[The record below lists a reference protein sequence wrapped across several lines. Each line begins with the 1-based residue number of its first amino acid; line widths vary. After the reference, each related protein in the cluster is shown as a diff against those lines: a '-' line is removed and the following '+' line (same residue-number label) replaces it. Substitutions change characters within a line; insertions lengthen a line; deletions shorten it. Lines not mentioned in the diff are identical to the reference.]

1 MTSAAD
7 TASMSTVPT
16 GVNSPYLDLSGY
28 NSYVRLVFPDG
39 DVDDF
44 NYVVYESYGRTI
56 SPDTYWDVVSACYID
71 SSGDV
76 DYSQYYVTYSY
87 GQSYIIKVRF
97 TTRIISVL
105 YMKGAI
111 KYEIY

>member
-1 MTSAAD
+1 MWPGGDVGSY
-7 TASMSTVPT
+7 STV
-16 GVNSPYLDLSGY
+16 LA
-28 NSYVRLVFPDG
+28 
-39 DVDDF
+39 
-44 NYVVYESYGRTI
+44 SYGRIQSLDSFMYYNYTSFYVMEDGSMI
-56 SPDTYWDVVSACYID
+56 TYAVE
-71 SSGDV
+71 
-76 DYSQYYVTYSY
+76 YSY

>member
-1 MTSAAD
+1 MYYNYTSFYVIED
-7 TASMSTVPT
+7 GSM
-16 GVNSPYLDLSGY
+16 
-28 NSYVRLVFPDG
+28 
-39 DVDDF
+39 
-44 NYVVYESYGRTI
+44 I
-56 SPDTYWDVVSACYID
+56 TYAVE
-71 SSGDV
+71 
-76 DYSQYYVTYSY
+76 YSY